1 MALLNFQKVL
11 RICLTKIM
19 NDDFAVFIMV
29 WGRPEKMWTAHSLRK
44 QGYTGKIFY
53 VADDLDVTLPEY
65 KAKYGDDLLV
75 FSKAAM
81 ADEVDPGDNS
91 GDLRSTMY
99 AVNAI
104 PRLAKENGIKYFF
117 IMCDDYPGFVY
128 KFDSELNFKENQIK
142 SLDGIFELLLDF
154 YKKTNALSIA
164 MAQCGDF
171 IGGENSNSTKDIK
184 LKRKAMNSF
193 LCSTDR
199 PLQFIGRMNEDVTT
213 YVNLGNKGNL
223 FLTVPNV
230 AIHQRQTQSDSGG
243 LSEMY
248 LDYGTYVKS
257 FFTVMYN
264 PSCVKVGEMGE
275 KHKRLHH
282 KVKWRN
288 AVPCIISEQYRKASR
303 VTGETL

>member
-1 MALLNFQKVL
+1 
-11 RICLTKIM
+11 M

-29 WGRPEKMWTAHSLRK
+29 WGRPDKMWTANTLRK

-65 KAKYGDDLLV
+65 KAKYGNDLLV
-75 FSKAAM
+75 FSKMAM

-104 PRLAKENGIKYFF
+104 PKLAEANGIKYFF
-117 IMCDDYPGFVY
+117 IMCDDYNQFDY
-128 KFDSELNFKENQIK
+128 RFDSQLIYTSKVVK
-142 SLDGIFELLLDF
+142 SLDKVFELMLNYF
-154 YKKTNALSIA
+154 KNTNALSIA
-164 MAQCGDF
+164 MSQTGDY
-171 IGGENSNSTKDIK
+171 IGGKKGTFGKEIK
-184 LKRKAMNSF
+184 IKRKAMNSF
-193 LCSTDR
+193 LCSIDR
-199 PLQFIGRMNEDVTT
+199 PFRFIGRMNEDVTT

-223 FLTVPNV
+223 FLTIPN
-230 AIHQRQTQSDSGG
+230 ITLYQNPTQSEVGG

-264 PSCVKVGEMGE
+264 PSCVKVSEMGE

-282 KVKWRN
+282 KVSWNN
-288 AVPCIISEQYRKASR
+288 AVPCILNEEYRK
-303 VTGETL
+303 L

>member
-1 MALLNFQKVL
+1 MALSNFQKAL
-11 RICLTKIM
+11 RIYSTKIM
-19 NDDFAVFIMV
+19 NDDFAIFIMV

-142 SLDGIFELLLDF
+142 SLDGVFELLLDF
-154 YKKTNALSIA
+154 YKKTSAQSIA

-199 PLQFIGRMNEDVTT
+199 PFQFIGRMNEDVTT

-230 AIHQRQTQSDSGG
+230 AIHQRPTQADKGG
-243 LSEMY
+243 LSDMY

-257 FFTVMYN
+257 FFSVMYN

-282 KVKWRN
+282 KVSWNN
-288 AVPCIISEQYRKASR
+288 AVPCILREEYRK
-303 VTGETL
+303 L

>member
-1 MALLNFQKVL
+1 M
-11 RICLTKIM
+11 TKIM

-29 WGRPEKMWTAHSLRK
+29 WGRPDKMWTANTLRK

-65 KAKYGDDLLV
+65 KAKYGNDLLV
-75 FSKAAM
+75 FSKMAM

-104 PRLAKENGIKYFF
+104 PKLAEANGIKYFF
-117 IMCDDYPGFVY
+117 IMCDDYNQFDY
-128 KFDSELNFKENQIK
+128 RFDSQLIYTSKVVK
-142 SLDGIFELLLDF
+142 SLDKVFELMLNYF
-154 YKKTNALSIA
+154 KNTNALSIA
-164 MAQCGDF
+164 MSQTGDY
-171 IGGENSNSTKDIK
+171 IGGKKGTFGKEIK
-184 LKRKAMNSF
+184 IKRKAMNSF
-193 LCSTDR
+193 LCSIDR
-199 PLQFIGRMNEDVTT
+199 PFRFIGRMNEDVTT

-223 FLTVPNV
+223 FLTIPN
-230 AIHQRQTQSDSGG
+230 ITLYQNPTQSEVGG

-264 PSCVKVGEMGE
+264 PSCVKVSEMGE

-282 KVKWRN
+282 KVSWNN
-288 AVPCIISEQYRKASR
+288 AVPCILNEEYRK
-303 VTGETL
+303 L

>member
-1 MALLNFQKVL
+1 
-11 RICLTKIM
+11 M
-19 NDDFAVFIMV
+19 NDDFAIFIMV

-142 SLDGIFELLLDF
+142 SLDGVFELLLDF
-154 YKKTNALSIA
+154 YKKTSAQSIA

-199 PLQFIGRMNEDVTT
+199 PFQFIGRMNEDVTT

-230 AIHQRQTQSDSGG
+230 AIHQRPTQADNGG
-243 LSEMY
+243 LSGMY

-264 PSCVKVGEMGE
+264 PSCAKVGEMGE

-288 AVPCIISEQYRKASR
+288 AVPCIISEQYRKESR

>member
-75 FSKAAM
+75 FSKVAM

-104 PRLAKENGIKYFF
+104 QRLAKENGIKYFF
-117 IMCDDYPGFVY
+117 IMCDDY
-128 KFDSELNFKENQIK
+128 KQFDYRFDGLLNYVSKPIK
-142 SLDGIFELLLDF
+142 NLNSVFELMLTYF
-154 YKKTNALSIA
+154 KNTNALSIA
-164 MAQCGDF
+164 MSQTGDF
-171 IGGENSNSTKDIK
+171 IGGKKGSLGKEIK

-199 PLQFIGRMNEDVTT
+199 PFQFIGRMNEDVTT
-213 YVNLGNKGNL
+213 YVNLGQKGCL
-223 FLTVPNV
+223 FLTVPNTTLY
-230 AIHQRQTQSDSGG
+230 QCPTQSEKGG

-288 AVPCIISEQYRKASR
+288 AVPCILSEQYRKVSR
-303 VTGETL
+303 VTGETV